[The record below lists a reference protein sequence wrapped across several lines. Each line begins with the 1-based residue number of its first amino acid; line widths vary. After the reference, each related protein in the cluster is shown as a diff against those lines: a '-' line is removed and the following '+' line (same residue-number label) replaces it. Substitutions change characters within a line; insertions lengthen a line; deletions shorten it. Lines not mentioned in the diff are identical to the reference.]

1 MRITL
6 AAVVSL
12 FASLAIAAPPSPAT
26 KPATRPAAS
35 RPAPPPPKQK
45 FSLMNGAIRYTLPE
59 GWTESSRGDDGKTAQ
74 YTSPDEKA
82 VLFVGVQQ
90 EQYPVPAHNEAFK
103 ENMKNQ
109 ILNSMKKYQAEKN
122 VEALYGP
129 KSETDDR
136 FLLRIHD
143 TIKEGHEVM
152 DQIHLYRAGGLNIL
166 MVTSV
171 VKTDDKDEA
180 KPYHK
185 VGEETCLSM
194 VVGPADKK
202 K

>member
-1 MRITL
+1 MTL
-6 AAVVSL
+6 ALVSL
-12 FASLAIAAPPSPAT
+12 LSCLAVIAAPPSPAT

-45 FSLMNGAIRYTLPE
+45 FSLMNGAIKFTVPE
-59 GWTESSRGDDGKTAQ
+59 GWTESNRSDDGKNAQ
-74 YTSPDEKA
+74 YHSPDDKA
-82 VLFVGVQQ
+82 VMFVGIQS
-90 EQYPVPAHNEAFK
+90 EQYPVPAHSESFK
-103 ENMKNQ
+103 EMMKNQ
-109 ILNSMKKYQAEKN
+109 IITAMKKHQEETN
-122 VEALYGP
+122 VQALYGP

-152 DQIHLYRAGGLNIL
+152 DQIHLYRAGGLNLL

-171 VKTDDKDEA
+171 VKTDDKEEA